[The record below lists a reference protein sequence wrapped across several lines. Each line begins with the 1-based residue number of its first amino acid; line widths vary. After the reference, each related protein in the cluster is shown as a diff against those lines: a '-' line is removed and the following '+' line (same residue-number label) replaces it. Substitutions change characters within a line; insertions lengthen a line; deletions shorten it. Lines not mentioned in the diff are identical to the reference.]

1 MRAGKPQVPRCNQR
15 HFEIIN
21 IKDAGASRRQTRCA
35 PATQGREPV
44 EILALVKQVLWCVA
58 AVVLIATCIFMW
70 FWAVPTIEGA
80 LADVQQMEATYA
92 QR

>member
-1 MRAGKPQVPRCNQR
+1 MPKG

-35 PATQGREPV
+35 PATQGREPI

-58 AVVLIATCIFMW
+58 AVALIATCVFMW
-70 FWAVPTIEGA
+70 LWAVPTIEGA
-80 LADVQQMEATYA
+80 VADVQRMEATYA

>member
-1 MRAGKPQVPRCNQR
+1 MPRGCNQR

-21 IKDAGASRRQTRCA
+21 IKDAGSSRRQTRCA
-35 PATQGREPV
+35 PATQGREPI
-44 EILALVKQVLWCVA
+44 EILALVKQVLWCLA
-58 AVVLIATCIFMW
+58 SVVLIATCVFMW